1 VSTGPAV
8 RETDRIVDQLKRMY
22 DGDAW
27 HGPSVRAALHG
38 VDATMAAARPVPHG
52 HTIGE
57 IVMHM
62 TAWTREVTRRLQSG
76 VARDPEDG
84 DWPVAA
90 VADAAAWA
98 ATVAALDAANAELV
112 RTATASDDARL
123 QDRIVDAPG
132 RPPGSGVSRYTLLH
146 GLVQHHAYHAGQ
158 ISMLKRALAR

>member
-1 VSTGPAV
+1 MG
-8 RETDRIVDQLKRMY
+8 ETDRIVDQLQRMY

-38 VDATMAAARPVPHG
+38 VDAAMAAARPVPHG

-90 VADAAAWA
+90 VADAAGWA

-112 RTATASDDARL
+112 RTAAASDDARL
-123 QDRIVDAPG
+123 QERIGDARDRAVG
-132 RPPGSGVSRYTLLH
+132 GGVSRYALLH

-158 ISMLKRALAR
+158 ISLLKRALAR